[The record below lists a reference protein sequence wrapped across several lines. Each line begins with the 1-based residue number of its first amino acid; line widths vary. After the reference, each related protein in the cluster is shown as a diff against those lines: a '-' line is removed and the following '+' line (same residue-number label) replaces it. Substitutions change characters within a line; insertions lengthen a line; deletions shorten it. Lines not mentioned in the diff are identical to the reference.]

1 MARYEVL
8 LRRSALRKDLARL
21 HRKDVQRIMATIGA
35 LADNPRP
42 RGSQK
47 LSGREEYRIRQGDY
61 RIVYTIQDQ
70 EKTVWIVKV
79 GHRRDVY
86 R

>member
-1 MARYEVL
+1 MAKYELL
-8 LRRSALRKDLARL
+8 LRQSVLKKDLPSLPKHDAQ
-21 HRKDVQRIMATIGA
+21 KIVQAIRA

-42 RGSQK
+42 IGVKK
-47 LSGREEYRIRQGDY
+47 LSGREQYRIRQGDF
-61 RIVYTIQDQ
+61 RIVYSIQD
-70 EKTVWIVKV
+70 EEHSVWIVKV